1 MNVLSGFRL
10 NMTCEFIG
18 RLQKHFTKRMF
29 LWSPNKVLNY
39 EEKISIPHKQPKPYE
54 RLLNDKI
61 VAAIISLNCFALLD
75 NDDYR

>member
-1 MNVLSGFRL
+1 
-10 NMTCEFIG
+10 
-18 RLQKHFTKRMF
+18 MF